1 MVKVKIVKRIGFK
14 NLREEALR
22 EIEEGLVEAVKGE
35 GKSLEELVH
44 ASTVASED

>member
-22 EIEEGLVEAVKGE
+22 EIEVGLVEAIKGE
-35 GKSLEELVH
+35 GRLL
-44 ASTVASED
+44 ASKDQLS